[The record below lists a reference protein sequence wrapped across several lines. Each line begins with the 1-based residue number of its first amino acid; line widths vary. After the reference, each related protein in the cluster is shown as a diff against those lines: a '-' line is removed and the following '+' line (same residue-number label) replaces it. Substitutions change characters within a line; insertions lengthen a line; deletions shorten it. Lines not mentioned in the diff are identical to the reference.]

1 MNHSE
6 LSTESSSNPLD
17 SLFEA
22 VCSST
27 RKAAAL
33 ASVEAMLEWD
43 ERTLMPV
50 KAASYRS
57 EQVAEI
63 AGIVHAQ
70 RTDPARGEQLA
81 SLAAS
86 QQLTDSSPQVQSA
99 IRLMVRDYEK
109 QSRLP
114 TRLVTEL
121 AKTCIDAQ
129 QAWGVARTGSSWST
143 LAPWLEK
150 VFALKKEQAACQ
162 LPDLDPYDSLMDDYE
177 PGARWKAVSEQ
188 FDRLRREIVPLVQRF
203 KEAKCRPNDAIMR
216 RCYPVEHQKSFVQNV
231 AKKIGFDFERGRLD
245 STDHPF
251 CTTLGPHDCRIT
263 TRWDERFLPTALF
276 GVLHEAGHGL
286 YEQGL
291 PCDWFGL
298 PPGEAASLGIHESQS
313 RLWENLIGRSREFW
327 EWCFPVAKD
336 AFPGALGDVT
346 VQDAHAALLVV
357 EPSFIRVEADEV
369 TYNLHVMMR
378 FDLEKAVIHG
388 DLSVDEL
395 PSAWNDRFE
404 RDFGIRP
411 TSDAEGVLQDIHW
424 SGGLIGYFPTYT
436 LGNIFAA
443 QFMHA
448 ATESIDGLYQ
458 QIRDGHFEELLT
470 WLRQHVH
477 TAGRMYAPVDL
488 VEKVT
493 GQPVSEQWLV
503 ESLIRRY
510 GPAYGVS

>member
-1 MNHSE
+1 MNYSAFP
-6 LSTESSSNPLD
+6 TESSLNPLD

-27 RKAAAL
+27 RKAAVL
-33 ASVEAMLEWD
+33 SSVEAMLEWD
-43 ERTLMPV
+43 ERTIMP
-50 KAASYRS
+50 KNAASYRS

-63 AGIVHAQ
+63 AGLVHAK

-81 SLAAS
+81 SLVAS
-86 QQLTDSSPQVQSA
+86 QKETGGSPQVQAA
-99 IRLMVRDYEK
+99 IRLMARDYEK

-114 TRLVTEL
+114 SRLVTEL

-129 QAWGVARTGSSWST
+129 QAWATARKNSSWST

-150 VFALKKEQAACQ
+150 VFSLKKEQAACQ
-162 LPDLDPYDSLMDDYE
+162 LPDLDPYDALMDDYE
-177 PGARWKAVSEQ
+177 PGARWKSVAEQ
-188 FDRLRREIVPLVQRF
+188 FDQLRQKIVPLVHNFR
-203 KEAKCRPNDAIMR
+203 EATCRPNDAIMR
-216 RCYPVEHQKSFVQNV
+216 RCYPVEQQKKFVRTI
-231 AKKIGFDFERGRLD
+231 AEKIGFDFERGRLD

-263 TRWDERFLPTALF
+263 TRWDEQFLPTALF

-327 EWCFPVAKD
+327 EWCLPIAKD
-336 AFPGALGDVT
+336 AFPNVLDDVT
-346 VQDAHAALLVV
+346 VRDAHAALLVV

-395 PSAWNDRFE
+395 PLAWNDRFE
-404 RDFGIRP
+404 KDFGKRP
-411 TSDAEGVLQDIHW
+411 PSDADGVLQDIHW

-443 QFMHA
+443 QLMHA
-448 ATESIDGLYQ
+448 ATESIIGLHE
-458 QIRDGHFEELLT
+458 QIREGDFGELLA
-470 WLRQHVH
+470 WLQKHIH
-477 TAGRMYAPVDL
+477 AAGRVYDPTDL
-488 VEKVT
+488 IERVT
-493 GQPVSEQWLV
+493 NQPVSEQWLV